1 MFLYFD
7 YLFKVVELQ
16 IPIQTRMRYCMSQKV
31 VLKTL
36 EHEIGRMNMEALILQ
51 TLKMPCLWF
60 EILTTRVVLKI
71 SMESKGA
78 TPPWKQPALL
88 RAC

>member
-51 TLKMPCLWF
+51 TLKMPCL
-60 EILTTRVVLKI
+60 
-71 SMESKGA
+71 
-78 TPPWKQPALL
+78 
-88 RAC
+88 